1 MTPLDVTKP
10 NIARMYDYWLGGKDN
25 FEADREA
32 AEAIRQRRPN
42 IAQQA
47 LDNKK
52 FQTRA
57 ISYVAGQGVRQF
69 LDIGSGLP
77 TSPVRAESAAPL
89 WLATHEAARA
99 IIPDAMVGYVDYDPV
114 AVAHSQ
120 ALLASGSR
128 QVVAVDGDMGD
139 PEAIL
144 SHPDIRQ
151 AGLRLDVPAC
161 VILCCVL
168 HFLDAGTARDVVARF
183 ARALAPGSYL
193 IISIGWAKGQDGQDF
208 ASTYNAQDGS
218 RIYAHSWDDI
228 TAMFDATDLV
238 PPGIVDCSTW
248 RAGAAPAG
256 PGGQTSM
263 ILGAMARR
271 R

>member
-10 NIARMYDYWLGGKDN
+10 NTARMYDYWLGGKDN

-42 IAQQA
+42 IAEQA

-57 ISYVAGQGVRQF
+57 ITYAAGQGVRQF
-69 LDIGSGLP
+69 LDIGAGLP
-77 TSPVRAESAAPL
+77 TSPVRAGGAAPL

-99 IIPDAMVGYVDYDPV
+99 VIPDPMVGYVNYDPV

-120 ALLASGSR
+120 ALLASSSR
-128 QVVAVDGDMGD
+128 HVVAVDGDMGD

-144 SHPDIRQ
+144 AHPAIRQ
-151 AGLRLDVPAC
+151 AGFSPDVPAC

-168 HFLDAGTARDVVARF
+168 HFLDAETAQDVVARF
-183 ARALAPGSYL
+183 VRGLAPGSYL
-193 IISIGWAKGQDGQDF
+193 IISIGWAE
-208 ASTYNAQDGS
+208 
-218 RIYAHSWDDI
+218 
-228 TAMFDATDLV
+228 
-238 PPGIVDCSTW
+238 
-248 RAGAAPAG
+248 G
-256 PGGQTSM
+256 PGWPRLRQH
-263 ILGAMARR
+263 L
-271 R
+271 